1 LGFEPG
7 RLHDLE
13 IDQRLKRIAGGTLA
27 SSKHNRRTEM
37 PRNAICAAI
46 AALVLVAGGAFAQS
60 QQATETAPEPT
71 TGTAGQTGTM
81 PMMRPGSGRGMMQGW
96 RGMDDGPGRRGMG
109 PHMMLMMMALVDT
122 DASGT
127 LSLEEVQAVHARMF
141 QYADTDDNG
150 ELTIEEVRA
159 FMHGG
164 AMPGAQ

>member
-1 LGFEPG
+1 MTEGIVCGTFCV
-7 RLHDLE
+7 
-13 IDQRLKRIAGGTLA
+13 IIITGGP
-27 SSKHNRRTEM
+27 KM
-37 PRNAICAAI
+37 PRNTILAGIAIV
-46 AALVLVAGGAFAQS
+46 ALVGGGALAQS
-60 QQATETAPEPT
+60 QQGTATAPEPT
-71 TGTAGQTGTM
+71 TGAAGQAGTM
-81 PMMRPGSGRGMMQGW
+81 PMMRPGAGRGMMQG
-96 RGMDDGPGRRGMG
+96 RHMMGDGPGGGGMG

-122 DASGT
+122 DASGA